1 MRREVTQ
8 LARPADSAH
17 MLLNLAIAGVGI
29 IRFGDIIVAQAI
41 RDGLLM
47 PVLEDWQETESPRF
61 GRSTTQGRQ
70 RTPRV
75 KAFVDFLTEH
85 FGQTPWRARPTK

>member
-8 LARPADSAH
+8 LAQPSDSAH

-29 IRFGDIIVAQAI
+29 IRFGDIIVVHAI

-47 PVLEDWQETESPRF
+47 PVLEDWQETESSPLWALHQA
-61 GRSTTQGRQ
+61 G
-70 RTPRV
+70 P
-75 KAFVDFLTEH
+75 
-85 FGQTPWRARPTK
+85 PTHSAGEGVC